1 MWVGRGDA
9 RDLAG
14 EDLRQGG
21 GRFFATPLPVPPAV
35 RMNYLAHL
43 VPHAPHWVKC
53 DPGLLKDQRDLRAT
67 NFFQFALAAGDQ
79 LAPGELNRPANNLAP
94 RRQQAQ
100 ERQRGGRLSA
110 EIGRASC
117 RERV

>member
-1 MWVGRGDA
+1 
-9 RDLAG
+9 
-14 EDLRQGG
+14 
-21 GRFFATPLPVPPAV
+21 
-35 RMNYLAHL
+35 LAHL

-110 EIGRASC
+110 AGLAKDADRFAHPMSKLTASTTGIAAPVSVASC
-117 RERV
+117 